1 MFESRTQRRKKKL
14 LRKKYK
20 KAEELSGSQLAIA
33 FRRFRKNK
41 AGLLG
46 LILSVSVVLMA
57 IFADVLAPYDPA
69 DYFLIFYP
77 GYVPSYQPPSVIDG
91 PELFDINNYLF
102 DDGFEFDPILSEWDL
117 GGWERINLNA
127 SGIPSGSAG
136 STFGARI
143 PSQIGSLTQD
153 ISRSQDLFFS
163 DLSFRVYLDG
173 TEETTL
179 KIIFTYENKGDDEI
193 ELTFSENRWYSVD
206 LALQVD
212 YGLSVRNPEELQLEN
227 AETGSDVIVDDFD
240 LAGGKYF
247 RNIHYMGTNYKS
259 EDLFSRLVHGA
270 RISLLVSF
278 GAIII
283 SLLVGLPFGL
293 IAGYYRGKV
302 DEVIMRITDV
312 FMTLPFYFVMILA
325 IVVIQNT
332 RWVDNLLIEMGL
344 SAQVILFAVM
354 FGLGIFGWMG
364 ITRLVRATIF
374 QIRES
379 DYVEAARCI
388 GASNRRIMLIHILP
402 NVLAPLI
409 VVVTLNLSAN
419 ILVEA
424 GLAFLGFTTEDLS
437 SWGRELSNGFDYATV
452 AWWSVTFP
460 ALLII
465 IAVMSFNLLGDGM
478 RDAFDPR
485 LR

>member
-20 KAEELSGSQLAIA
+20 KAEELSGNQLAIA

-41 AGLLG
+41 AGTFG
-46 LILSVSVVLMA
+46 LILSVGVIFLA
-57 IFADVLAPYDPA
+57 LFADVLAPYDPSE
-69 DYFLIFYP
+69 YFLIFYP
-77 GYVPSYQPPSVIDG
+77 GYVPSYQPPGVNEG
-91 PELFDINNYLF
+91 AELFDYTNYIS
-102 DDGFEFDPILSEWDL
+102 DDSFEFPSLNEWEL
-117 GGWERINLNA
+117 NGWERINLNA
-127 SGIPSGSAG
+127 SGIPGASAVNV
-136 STFGARI
+136 FAARI
-143 PSQIGSLTQD
+143 SSQGGSLTQG
-153 ISRSQDLFFS
+153 ISVRQDSFFT
-163 DLSFRVYLDG
+163 DLSFRVYLNG

-179 KIIFTYENKGDDEI
+179 KVIFTYENKKDDQI
-193 ELTFSENRWYSVD
+193 ELTFSENSWHSVN
-206 LALQVD
+206 LALQDD
-212 YGLSVRNPEELQLEN
+212 YGFLVRNPEELRLEN
-227 AETGSDVIVDDFD
+227 AATGSDVIVDDFD
-240 LAGGKYF
+240 LEGGKYF
-247 RNIHYMGTNYKS
+247 RNTHFMGTNYKS

-283 SLLVGLPFGL
+283 SLVIGLPLGL
-293 IAGYYRGKV
+293 IAGYYRGRV
-302 DEVIMRITDV
+302 DEIVMRLTDV
-312 FMTLPFYFVMILA
+312 FLTLPFYFVMILA

-344 SAQVILFAVM
+344 SAQVILVAVT

-364 ITRLVRATIF
+364 ITRLIRATIF
-374 QIRES
+374 QIREA

-409 VVVTLNLSAN
+409 VVVTLGLSAN

-452 AWWSVTFP
+452 AWWSVFFP
-460 ALLII
+460 AILII
-465 IAVMSFNLLGDGM
+465 IAVMGFNLLGDGL

>member
-1 MFESRTQRRKKKL
+1 MLESRTQRRKKKL

-20 KAEELSGSQLAIA
+20 TAEELSGSQLAIA

-41 AGLLG
+41 AGVLG
-46 LILSVSVVLMA
+46 LVLSAFVIFMA
-57 IFADVLAPYDPA
+57 IFADVLAPYDPST
-69 DYFLIFYP
+69 YFLIHYP
-77 GYVPSYQPPSVIDG
+77 GYVPSYQPPGINEG
-91 PELFDINNYLF
+91 AEMFDITQTIF
-102 DDGFEFDPILSEWDL
+102 DGGFEFEPILSEWEL
-117 GGWERINLNA
+117 NGWERINLNA
-127 SGIPSGSAG
+127 SGIPGGSAANV
-136 STFGARI
+136 FAARI
-143 PSQIGSLTQD
+143 SSQGGSLTQD
-153 ISRSQDLFFS
+153 ISVSQDRFFT
-163 DLSFRVYLDG
+163 DLSFRAYLNG

-179 KIIFTYENKGDDEI
+179 KVIFTYEDKEDDQI
-193 ELTFSENRWYSVD
+193 ELTFSENSWHFVD
-206 LALQVD
+206 LALQSD
-212 YGLSVRNPEELQLEN
+212 YELKVRNPVELKLEI
-227 AETGSDVIVDDFD
+227 ATTGSDVIVDDFD
-240 LAGGKYF
+240 LEGGKYF
-247 RNIHYMGTNYKS
+247 RIIHYMGTNYKS
-259 EDLFSRLVHGA
+259 EDLYSRLVHGA
-270 RISLLVSF
+270 RISLIVSF

-283 SLLVGLPFGL
+283 SLFIGLPLGL

-302 DEVIMRITDV
+302 DEVVMRMTDV
-312 FMTLPFYFVMILA
+312 FLTLPFYFVMILA

-332 RWVDNLLIEMGL
+332 RWVDNLLIELGL
-344 SAQVILFAVM
+344 SAQVIVVAVM

-409 VVVTLNLSAN
+409 VVVTLGLSAN

-452 AWWSVTFP
+452 AWWSVFFP
-460 ALLII
+460 AILIMT
-465 IAVMSFNLLGDGM
+465 AVMAFNLLGDGM